1 MRVEELMSTPVVITQ
16 RNVSIKNLKGM
27 LSRKGIGAV
36 PVLEDDGTISGI
48 VSASDIIMST
58 DDETIVEDIMSDRVH
73 IALKNN
79 RVKDAAGMM
88 AKNHV
93 HHLVVMHEGN
103 VVGMLSAL
111 DIVRVYA
118 EEQ

>member
-1 MRVEELMSTPVVITQ
+1 MRVEHLMSTPVIITQ
-16 RNVSIKNLKGM
+16 RNVSIKHLKEL
-27 LSRKGIGAV
+27 LSRRHISAV

-48 VSASDIIMST
+48 VSTSDVLGA
-58 DDETIVEDIMSDRVH
+58 DDETMKVGDIMSDRVH

-88 AKNHV
+88 AKNNV
-93 HHLVVMHEGN
+93 HHIVVMEDGD

-118 EEQ
+118 EE